1 VAESSLLLSLHP
13 AFLATLDPWGGD
25 GEILRAG
32 EGPATSPH
40 TRCLRRSQPVSCR
53 GDVGLCGGVGHPVT
67 QVLEEKSLAVFIF
80 GRSRKVAGEAKKSLR
95 GILSEACS

>member
-1 VAESSLLLSLHP
+1 M
-13 AFLATLDPWGGD
+13 
-25 GEILRAG
+25 
-32 EGPATSPH
+32 
-40 TRCLRRSQPVSCR
+40 
-53 GDVGLCGGVGHPVT
+53 GLCGGVGHPVT